1 MQLRNNL
8 VMRTIKKVLYKPNHH
23 RQREVEVNVNVF
35 FMNSADVSVNSSGN
49 TIARTILKN
58 KE

>member
-1 MQLRNNL
+1 MQKEN
-8 VMRTIKKVLYKPNHH
+8 KQ
-23 RQREVEVNVNVF
+23 QREVEVIVNVF
-35 FMNSADVSVNSSGN
+35 FMHSADVSVNSSGN